1 MKKNQE
7 AYYIGYLPSMPKEFR
22 KWVMPAV
29 IIGIL
34 LAVGSA
40 VIVGTSQTPSEA
52 SKYELGQLT
61 EIEGVILSDP
71 FPVIRVKVGEN
82 EQAKPLYQ
90 TLLLMDFGKFGAEET
105 LAELEEMAQDKGGSL
120 AGMRVK
126 ASGTLDYR
134 EGRVIYELTKGTD
147 AILDMSPLAEN
158 EKVGLALERKVLGP
172 RTFKGE
178 ILDGKCYFGTMK
190 PGSGKPHR
198 SCAVRCIAG
207 GLPAF
212 LGGLGADAPL
222 LLKGTSGQSINQ
234 ELLPLVAKEVS
245 VSGELVQYEDWW
257 VLETDMDQ
265 LQLVD
270 RTNADWIQECVSY
283 VPQ

>member
-1 MKKNQE
+1 MKKNPE
-7 AYYIGYLPSMPKEFR
+7 AYYIGYLPSMPQEFR
-22 KWVMPAV
+22 KWVKPAV

-34 LAVGSA
+34 LAVVSA

-61 EIEGVILSDP
+61 EIEGVILSHP
-71 FPVIRVKVGEN
+71 FPVMRVKVGEN
-82 EQAKPLYQ
+82 EQGKPLYQ
-90 TLLLMDFGKFGAEET
+90 TLLLMDFGKFGADQT
-105 LAELEEMAQDKGGSL
+105 LDELENMAQAKGGSL
-120 AGMRVK
+120 SGMKVK

-147 AILDMSPLAEN
+147 AILEMSPLAEN
-158 EKVGLALERKVLGP
+158 EKAGLALERKELGP

-212 LGGLGADAPL
+212 LGGPGADAPL
-222 LLKGTSGQSINQ
+222 LLKGANAQSINQ
-234 ELLPLVAKEVS
+234 ELLPLVAKEVTI
-245 VSGELVQYEDWW
+245 SGELVQYEDWW
-257 VLETDMDQ
+257 VLETSMDQ
-265 LQLVD
+265 LQIVD
-270 RTNADWIQECVSY
+270 RTSSDWIQDCITY
-283 VPQ
+283 NR